1 MALNKGFALH
11 TITNK
16 ELVPDT
22 TDPVGFAI
30 QMPEIVEIAGALTED
45 IPTINEYTWL
55 CIQASPNKL
64 GDGDVS
70 SNLRFK
76 GDNQKNN
83 EGCEKWVDILG
94 RIKEGIYCTSLPR
107 EQRLRMYIMNDDGT
121 IDVFNKEKDELPEE
135 KRILK
140 EFLEN
145 FGMDQEKV
153 KVMKGA
159 SEHSATYLA
168 DMLSFIMVMES
179 FHNKYSFTSTCAFPE
194 IVKAGDERLK
204 PVDKGDGK
212 IWEPVEGND
221 YLYFTPCDDGKGVRF
236 MTYSGD
242 PNNLYVKLQDLLSLE
257 ENEAKADIRKMFTF
271 CKAYNRWSDVW
282 INDIDDALAIYMIL
296 NAYSH
301 TELKDYEADIKR
313 QIEEITSTFFQ

>member
-1 MALNKGFALH
+1 MALNKGFSLH
-11 TITNK
+11 TITNSTVSF
-16 ELVPDT
+16 EL
-22 TDPVGFAI
+22 
-30 QMPEIVEIAGALTED
+30 PEIVEIAGALTEN
-45 IPTINEYTWL
+45 TLSVNEDTWL

-76 GDNQKNN
+76 KDNQKNN

-94 RIKEGIYCTSLPR
+94 RSKGGIYCTSLPR
-107 EQRLRMYIMNDDGT
+107 EQRLRMYMMNDDGT
-121 IDVFNKEKDELPEE
+121 IDVFNKEKDEVSEE
-135 KRILK
+135 TQILK
-140 EFLEN
+140 EFLEK

-179 FHNKYSFTSTCAFPE
+179 LYNKSSFTSTCAFPE

-204 PVDKGDGK
+204 PVEKGGGK
-212 IWEPVEGND
+212 IWVPVEGND

-242 PNNLYVKLQDLLSLE
+242 PNNLYTKLQDLLSLE
-257 ENEAKADIRKMFTF
+257 ENEAKADLRKMFTF

-301 TELKDYEADIKR
+301 TELNDYEADIKR